1 MKKMIALNEAELST
15 VSGAR
20 KHRKPSVSVKKI
32 GDVYQQN
39 SFDVTQVIAD
49 ADVYGNLSMTAYA
62 EQSNSNTGSIS

>member
-1 MKKMIALNEAELST
+1 MKKMIALNEVELST

-20 KHRKPSVSVKKI
+20 KHKPSVSIKKI

-49 ADVYGNLSMTAYA
+49 VGVYGDLSMTAYA
-62 EQSNSNTGSIS
+62 EQSNTNSGSIS